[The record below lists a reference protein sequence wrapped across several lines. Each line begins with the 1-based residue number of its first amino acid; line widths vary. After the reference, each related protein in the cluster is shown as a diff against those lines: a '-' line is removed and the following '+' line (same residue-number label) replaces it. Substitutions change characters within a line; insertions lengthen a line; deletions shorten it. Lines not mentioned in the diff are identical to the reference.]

1 MKKQA
6 LLILML
12 GTIMSSS
19 ATLAAQGG
27 YIGAGIGRSN
37 IDDETGFDES
47 DTGFKLFGGYRAN
60 ENVAFE
66 AFYADFGEPDMKEF
80 GAKLSEEVTGFGVQ
94 VVGIAPLANQFELF
108 GKLGLI
114 FWDEDFKVN
123 GTTTYSDD
131 GTDLTF
137 GFGGAFT
144 VNPQFSIRVEWE
156 FYAIEDSVGDLDTD
170 LLSVGLQFNF

>member
-1 MKKQA
+1 M
-6 LLILML
+6 
-12 GTIMSSS
+12 
-19 ATLAAQGG
+19 
-27 YIGAGIGRSN
+27 
-37 IDDETGFDES
+37 
-47 DTGFKLFGGYRAN
+47 
-60 ENVAFE
+60 
-66 AFYADFGEPDMKEF
+66 
-80 GAKLSEEVTGFGVQ
+80 
-94 VVGIAPLANQFELF
+94 VGIAPLANQFELF